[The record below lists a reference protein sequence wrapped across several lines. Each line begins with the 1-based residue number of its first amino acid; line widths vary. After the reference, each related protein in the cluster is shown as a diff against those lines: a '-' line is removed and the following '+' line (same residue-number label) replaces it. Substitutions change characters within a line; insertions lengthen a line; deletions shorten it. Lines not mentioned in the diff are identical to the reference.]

1 MGQVFGIFPQPIWHA
16 KIEKEFSEEE
26 KNFIEKQE
34 CISNKFN
41 TVSLNKKILDAEIM
55 KTLRQEFHKEIS
67 QYIKNVMAPKNYI
80 EVYITQSWIN
90 YSKAGNSH
98 FLHAHPNS
106 LLSGV
111 YYVNAVKEKDAIIF
125 EKEYSTIRV
134 DTENFNPFN
143 STNWTIKVETGTLLI
158 FPSSLLHRVECLDDD
173 YEGTRTSISFNTFIR
188 GNFGNDMGAYG
199 LELL

>member
-1 MGQVFGIFPQPIWHA
+1 MGQVFGLFPQPIWQA
-16 KIEKEFSEEE
+16 KIKKEFSDEE

-55 KTLRQEFHKEIS
+55 KSLRQEFHKEIS
-67 QYIKNVMAPKNYI
+67 QYINNVIAPKNYI

-90 YSKAGNSH
+90 YSKAGDSH

-143 STNWTIKVETGTLLI
+143 STNWTIEVETGTLLI
-158 FPSSLLHRVECLDDD
+158 FPSSLPHKVAPLSDD
-173 YEGTRTSISFNTFIR
+173 YKGTRISISFNTFIR
-188 GNFGNDMGAYG
+188 GNFGNEMGASG